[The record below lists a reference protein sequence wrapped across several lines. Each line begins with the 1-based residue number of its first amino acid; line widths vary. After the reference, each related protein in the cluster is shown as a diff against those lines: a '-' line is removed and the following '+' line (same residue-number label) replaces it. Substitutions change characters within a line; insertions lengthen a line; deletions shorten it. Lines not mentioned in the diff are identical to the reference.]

1 MYAAHTLLLSRG
13 CLPLPC
19 QLVPNDFGLWQSVG
33 YDSLVGGA
41 VVALRAAHVAAR
53 SPVERPPPP
62 RPTLP
67 SRRRL
72 AATILALAF
81 AYNFSGYAAWA
92 SDECL
97 YELSLRGAHIS
108 TAMRRAVQVL
118 SGHLAWVL
126 SGALILRAGAKNF
139 FARGE
144 HRWFDF
150 DVDGDWLW
158 WVAGG
163 YAASALA
170 FNVADGLNHFVVP
183 SVLFDDDT
191 LVTRMINPEDNDVVA
206 LVAGSIA
213 PCVTAPVWEE
223 ALYRGFLLKALVPF
237 AGPAAALP
245 LSAVLFAAHH
255 LTLTAA
261 LPLAVLGGLWGH
273 IYVAAR
279 QNLLVP
285 ALIHALWNARV
296 FLGALLGL

>member
-13 CLPLPC
+13 CVPLPC

-53 SPVERPPPP
+53 SPAERPPPP

-118 SGHLAWVL
+118 SRAAKESEIPNFKGSYLGRFPLVLANFWTSDHL
-126 SGALILRAGAKNF
+126 SERS
-139 FARGE
+139 R
-144 HRWFDF
+144 
-150 DVDGDWLW
+150 
-158 WVAGG
+158 
-163 YAASALA
+163 
-170 FNVADGLNHFVVP
+170 
-183 SVLFDDDT
+183 T
-191 LVTRMINPEDNDVVA
+191 
-206 LVAGSIA
+206 
-213 PCVTAPVWEE
+213 
-223 ALYRGFLLKALVPF
+223 
-237 AGPAAALP
+237 
-245 LSAVLFAAHH
+245 
-255 LTLTAA
+255 
-261 LPLAVLGGLWGH
+261 
-273 IYVAAR
+273 
-279 QNLLVP
+279 
-285 ALIHALWNARV
+285 
-296 FLGALLGL
+296 